1 MKKLF
6 ITSFIFL
13 VMSCSNSNLPSP
25 TVPPKVMDVEYY
37 QLEKL
42 LIDNP
47 GVLLD
52 VRTKEETNNGHLE
65 NASFIDFYD
74 ENFEEKASWIK
85 KDQPV
90 YIYCHG
96 GGRSSKA
103 ADILLSLGFN
113 EVYNLIGGYRN
124 WVDQNLPFKNAVNPL
139 VSNLKSYSSEAIDE
153 ILKSESNVML
163 VFKTPWCLPC
173 KQLEP
178 VLDSFSLVTKNWK
191 VLKINMD
198 NNMDVAEK
206 FDVKSVPTILNFKNN
221 ILQFKHTGYLSLD
234 LLMSK
239 VK

>member
-1 MKKLF
+1 M
-6 ITSFIFL
+6 
-13 VMSCSNSNLPSP
+13 
-25 TVPPKVMDVEYY
+25 
-37 QLEKL
+37 
-42 LIDNP
+42 
-47 GVLLD
+47 
-52 VRTKEETNNGHLE
+52 
-65 NASFIDFYD
+65 
-74 ENFEEKASWIK
+74 
-85 KDQPV
+85 
-90 YIYCHG
+90 
-96 GGRSSKA
+96 
-103 ADILLSLGFN
+103 LSLGFN

-139 VSNLKSYSSEAIDE
+139 ISNLKSYSADAIDE
-153 ILKSESNVML
+153 TLKSESNVML

-178 VLDSFSLVTKNWK
+178 VLDSFSLVTENWK

-198 NNMDVAEK
+198 NNMDIAKK

>member
-6 ITSFIFL
+6 PIFFGFV
-13 VMSCSNSNLPSP
+13 VMGCSNSNLPTP
-25 TVPPKVMDVEYY
+25 KVPQKVMDVEYY

-52 VRTKEETNNGHLE
+52 VRTKQETNNGYLE

-85 KDQPV
+85 KDQPI
-90 YIYCHG
+90 YIYCHA

-103 ADILLSLGFN
+103 ADILLSLGFS
-113 EVYNLIGGYRN
+113 EVYNLVGGYSN
-124 WVDQNLPFKNAVNPL
+124 WIDQNLPFKNAENPL
-139 VSNLKSYSSEAIDE
+139 VSNLKSYSADSIAG

-178 VLDSFSLVTKNWK
+178 VLDSFSLITKNWK
-191 VLKINMD
+191 LLKINMD
-198 NNMDVAEK
+198 NNIEVAKK
-206 FDVKSVPTILNFKNN
+206 FEVKSVPTILNFKNN
-221 ILQFKHTGYLSLD
+221 DLQFKHTGYLSLD